1 MTTESSKG
9 NEKQAPDA
17 YDRKQTRKRPAFLRQ
32 ETLDRIANEHADD
45 LRELGSS
52 DKKRRNGFAD
62 PIQQA

>member
-32 ETLDRIANEHADD
+32 ETLDRIANDHAND

-52 DKKRRNGFAD
+52 DKKR
-62 PIQQA
+62 